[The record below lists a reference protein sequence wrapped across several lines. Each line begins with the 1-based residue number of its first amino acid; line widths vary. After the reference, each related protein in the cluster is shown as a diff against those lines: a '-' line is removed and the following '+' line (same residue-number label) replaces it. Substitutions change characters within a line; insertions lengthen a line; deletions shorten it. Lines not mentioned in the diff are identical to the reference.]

1 MSLLPG
7 QILPQSAP
15 IGMVREDGS
24 VIATQ
29 DWWLLWYNLC
39 LQSLSGGGTGLPS
52 DALQDLEGADTDAID
67 ADAIALRLP
76 VANLAVTAQDDPF
89 PTPSFSDVRNAL
101 LLAMDQALPDPP
113 PAAQPVQA
121 LTVGASPFSYIAQ
134 ANGQVSVTAGTVS
147 LIQIIRQG
155 TAVATGLTV
164 GLIMLSRGDTAV
176 ITYSATPTMVFLPT

>member
-7 QILPQSAP
+7 RILPQSAP
-15 IGMVREDGS
+15 FGTLNGDGTIT
-24 VIATQ
+24 IAQ
-29 DWWLLWYNLC
+29 NWWLLIYNLC
-39 LQSLSGGGTGLPS
+39 LQSLTGAGTGLPG

-76 VANLAVTAQDDPF
+76 VANLAVTAQDDPS

-101 LLAMDQALPDPP
+101 LLAMDQALPESL
-113 PAAQPVQA
+113 PAAQPVQV
-121 LTVGASPFSYIAQ
+121 LTVGASPFSYIAS

-155 TAVATGLTV
+155 TAVATSLTA
-164 GLIMLSRGDTAV
+164 GLIILSRGDTAV
-176 ITYSATPTMVFLPT
+176 ITYSATPTIVFLPT